1 MSSSIIALLKNKILT
16 SENYGTLKSNLNM
29 ILVIDDLCFVL
40 MEEHP
45 SLARNASLTVRDT
58 YNPHYILA
66 NMSDVLSKKHE
77 SMVTAHKI
85 MDSFQEIFRQ
95 PSIQLHHEAIK
106 YIYNASMKEDQPVKE
121 HILNIMKKKRWKGKG
136 PAAAAKGK
144 GKAKVAAK
152 GKLLHCNETSFF
164 KQLKEVR

>member
-16 SENYGTLKSNLNM
+16 SENYGTWKSNLNM

-58 YNPHYILA
+58 YDSHYILA

-106 YIYNASMKEDQPVKE
+106 YVYNACMKEDQPVKE
-121 HILNIMKKKRWKGKG
+121 HILNMM
-136 PAAAAKGK
+136 
-144 GKAKVAAK
+144 V
-152 GKLLHCNETSFF
+152 H
-164 KQLKEVR
+164 LKEHILNISKVRCPLSLNIFRRASFNFIVMRSWTR